1 MSGSYYALDAAYNS
15 LQSQLISLNAEV
27 DALQSLIATPSL
39 ANITQN
45 LTQVSIGAVG
55 TITSVSFIET
65 LNIPSAGKWL
75 ITGNFLVNYII
86 SAPNPTTTTEG
97 FLVSGF
103 GGLAYYDL
111 GTLTGK
117 AIPNGLSISKNFSV
131 STLYTATAPIS
142 LSGSGGVINSQYG
155 TTFEGSVFAIKI
167 SP

>member
-15 LQSQLISLNAEV
+15 LQSQLISLNAQV
-27 DALQSLIATPSL
+27 QAGASSLT
-39 ANITQN
+39 NITQN
-45 LTQVSIGAVG
+45 LTQVSTGIAPSL
-55 TITSVSFIET
+55 TSVAFIET

-75 ITGNFLVNYII
+75 ITGNFLVSYII
-86 SAPNPTTTTEG
+86 PAPNPTTTTEG
-97 FLVSGF
+97 FFVTGF

-117 AIPNGLSISKNFSV
+117 AIPNGLSISRNFSV
-131 STLYTATAPIS
+131 SVLYTATAPIS
-142 LSGSGGVINSQYG
+142 LSGSGGVINSQFG